1 MEELGVMAPNREHI
15 SFIPQ
20 RTSQT
25 WFYNAIV
32 KAQTLRNCL
41 TEIVLRGFD
50 STGVVRHNTTCCS
63 VCSSGEVPREQQDIL
78 QPSAKQYRKR
88 PHAVR
93 VVSSE
98 LMVELEVKLQQERDA
113 IIAEKPSF
121 RILGPQYVCCNCH
134 KRYLY

>member
-63 VCSSGEVPREQQDIL
+63 VCSLGEVPGVL
-78 QPSAKQYRKR
+78 
-88 PHAVR
+88 
-93 VVSSE
+93 VSS
-98 LMVELEVKLQQERDA
+98 KT
-113 IIAEKPSF
+113 
-121 RILGPQYVCCNCH
+121 Y
-134 KRYLY
+134 